1 MTTYGAGV
9 LILVV
14 LFAAR
19 APQPDRL
26 TIVGQLVATSMF
38 HFKDKIDR
46 YKTLH
51 LQPVVPDDEKQHL
64 ISAG

>member
-1 MTTYGAGV
+1 M
-9 LILVV
+9 LIPVV

-26 TIVGQLVATSMF
+26 TIVGQLVATLMF
-38 HFKDKIDR
+38 HVKDKIDR
-46 YKTLH
+46 HKTLY

-64 ISAG
+64 TSAG